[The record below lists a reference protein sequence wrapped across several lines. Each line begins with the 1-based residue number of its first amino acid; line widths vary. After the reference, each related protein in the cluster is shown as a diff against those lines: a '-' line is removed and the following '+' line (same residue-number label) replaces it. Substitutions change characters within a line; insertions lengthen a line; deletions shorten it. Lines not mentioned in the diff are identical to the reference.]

1 VVSDDDID
9 FERARKRM
17 VSEQLVKRGLSD
29 LRVLAAMRLVPR
41 ELFVPP
47 ELQERAYDDEPLPIG
62 DHQTISQPYMVG
74 LMSEALGLRGEGQRV
89 LEVGTGSG
97 YQAAVL
103 AAMGADVVTIER
115 LPPLAARA
123 RTALE
128 QSGLA
133 ERVTIEIGDGTL
145 GWADG
150 APYDAI
156 IVTAGAPQIPRP
168 LLSQLT
174 PDGCLV
180 LPMGEEE
187 LQTLVRLRRGPEGFE
202 EEYLGECRFVKLHG
216 TYGWEEP

>member
-1 VVSDDDID
+1 VAMD

-47 ELQERAYDDEPLPIG
+47 ELHERAYDDEPLPIG

-74 LMSEALGLRGEGQRV
+74 LMSEALGLGEGHRV

-115 LPPLAARA
+115 LPALAARA

-128 QSGLA
+128 ASGLA
-133 ERVTIEIGDGTL
+133 ERITIEVGDGTL
-145 GWADG
+145 GWTDA

-156 IVTAGAPQIPRP
+156 VVTAGAPQIPRP
-168 LLSQLT
+168 LLTQLT
-174 PDGCLV
+174 PEGCLV

-187 LQTLVRLRRGPEGFE
+187 LQTLVRIRRGPEGFV

>member
-1 VVSDDDID
+1 MSSD
-9 FERARKRM
+9 FELARRRM

-47 ELQERAYDDEPLPIG
+47 ELHERAYDDEPLPIG

-74 LMSEALGLRGEGQRV
+74 LMSEALTLKGEGQRV

-115 LPPLAARA
+115 LPALAARA
-123 RTALE
+123 QSALE
-128 QSGLA
+128 SAGLA
-133 ERVTIEIGDGTL
+133 ERVTIEVGDGTL
-145 GWADG
+145 GWVDG

-156 IVTAGAPQIPRP
+156 VVTAGAPQIPRP
-168 LLSQLT
+168 LLTQLA
-174 PDGCLV
+174 PEGCLV

-187 LQTLVRLRRGPEGFE
+187 LQTLVRLRRGPEGFA

-216 TYGWEEP
+216 TYGWEEQ

>member
-1 VVSDDDID
+1 MD

-47 ELQERAYDDEPLPIG
+47 ELHERAYNDEPLPIG

-74 LMSEALGLRGEGQRV
+74 LMSEALALRGEGQRV

-103 AAMGADVVTIER
+103 AAMGVEVVSIER
-115 LPPLAARA
+115 LP
-123 RTALE
+123 
-128 QSGLA
+128 QLA
-133 ERVTIEIGDGTL
+133 ERARAALEEAGLAQHVTIEVDDGTL
-145 GWADG
+145 GWSAG

-156 IVTAGAPQIPRP
+156 VVTAGAPQIPRP
-168 LLSQLT
+168 LVAQLAS
-174 PDGCLV
+174 GGSLV
-180 LPMGEEE
+180 LPIGEEE
-187 LQTLVRLRRGPEGFE
+187 LQTLVRIRRGPEGALA

>member
-1 VVSDDDID
+1 MSMD
-9 FERARKRM
+9 FEHARKRM

-41 ELFVPP
+41 ELFVPD
-47 ELQERAYDDEPLPIG
+47 ELHERAYDDEPLPIG

-74 LMSEALGLRGEGQRV
+74 LMSEALSLKGEGQRV

-115 LPPLAARA
+115 LPALAARA
-123 RTALE
+123 QSALE
-128 QSGLA
+128 SAGLA
-133 ERVTIEIGDGTL
+133 ERVTIEVGDGTL
-145 GWADG
+145 GWIDG

-156 IVTAGAPQIPRP
+156 VVTAGAPQIPRP
-168 LLSQLT
+168 LLTQLT
-174 PDGCLV
+174 PEGCLV

-187 LQTLVRLRRGPEGFE
+187 LQTLVRLRRGPEGFA